1 MSVFQTSDK
10 PRFDL
15 VAASP
20 AVRPHQI
27 VLFADAP
34 RQARQHALDN
44 IKRLV
49 DEGDESAVAVLEQFA
64 MLKEAMK
71 GESW

>member
-1 MSVFQTSDK
+1 MSIFKTSDK

-15 VAASP
+15 VPASP

-34 RQARQHALDN
+34 RDLRERALAE
-44 IKRLV
+44 IKRLM
-49 DEGDESAVAVLEQFA
+49 DEGDSTALDVISQLSEW
-64 MLKEAMK
+64 KN
-71 GESW
+71 GEKQ